1 MTVKSDL
8 EKAKAA
14 ADSAKGTYEAFATA
28 TDDQN
33 AKQMFQQM
41 AQDMERHN
49 SMIESRLSSTAE
61 NQLNNEQS

>member
-14 ADSAKGTYEAFATA
+14 AEAAQGTYETFATS
-28 TDDQN
+28 TNDPT

-41 AQDMERHN
+41 AQDMERHVSN
-49 SMIESRLSSTAE
+49 IETRLGSTAE
-61 NQLNNEQS
+61 NQLNNMDK

>member
-14 ADSAKGTYEAFATA
+14 ADSAKGTYETFAEA
-28 TDDQN
+28 TDDPN
-33 AKQMFQQM
+33 VKQMFQQM
-41 AQDMERHN
+41 AQDMDRHT

-61 NQLNNEQS
+61 NQLGSNPK